1 MKRAFVFDMDGV
13 LIDSERLIIDCVLSV
28 TPTGFDRDRLKG
40 AMLQTLGVTGQ
51 EVRRIIVRQMGADF
65 PFEDCMIAAGESYF
79 AHLAAHGVPLKPGAR
94 ELLSYLSA
102 QGYTIGLASSSPMH
116 LVERQLTM
124 AGLFGYFSA
133 FATGD
138 MVQNSKPAPDIYLLA
153 CQKLSIAP
161 ESAYAIEDA
170 PKGVQAAA
178 SAGLGVLMVP
188 DLAPA
193 SDALAALCQGVYPS
207 LLDILD
213 WVKACESNKSE

>member
-1 MKRAFVFDMDGV
+1 MMAA
-13 LIDSERLIIDCVLSV
+13 E
-28 TPTGFDRDRLKG
+28 KG
-40 AMLQTLGVTGQ
+40 
-51 EVRRIIVRQMGADF
+51 
-65 PFEDCMIAAGESYF
+65 YF

-102 QGYTIGLASSSPMH
+102 QRYTIGLASSSPMH